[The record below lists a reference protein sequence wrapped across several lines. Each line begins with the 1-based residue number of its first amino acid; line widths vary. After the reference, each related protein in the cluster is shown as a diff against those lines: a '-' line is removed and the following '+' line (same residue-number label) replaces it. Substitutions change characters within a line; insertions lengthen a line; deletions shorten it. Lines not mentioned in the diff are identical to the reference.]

1 MKAKKLTAMAL
12 LVALGTAASMF
23 HIPIL
28 GAKAFPVQHAINVLA
43 AVFFGPGPAVLI
55 AFLVGLL
62 RNLLGMGTLLAFPGG
77 MVGALVAGLIYRTW
91 QRDFAAAIGEVFG
104 TGVLG
109 ALLSVPLA
117 RMFLGQEATAFA
129 YIIPFGLSSLA
140 GAVIGLVVLKVGA
153 FAWQKASERSKV

>member
-23 HIPIL
+23 HLPIL

-62 RNLLGMGTLLAFPGG
+62 RNFLGMGTLLAFPGG
-77 MVGALVAGLIYRTW
+77 MVGALAAGLLYRAF
-91 QRDFAAAIGEVFG
+91 QRDYAAAAGEVFG

-109 ALLSVPLA
+109 AMLSVPLA
-117 RMFLGQEATAFA
+117 RVFLGQEATAFA
-129 YIIPFGLSSLA
+129 YILPFGLSSLA
-140 GAVIGLVVLKVGA
+140 GAAVALAALKAGA
-153 FAWQKASERSKV
+153 FAWRKAAGKSRA

>member
-1 MKAKKLTAMAL
+1 MKAKKITAMAL
-12 LVALGTAASMF
+12 FVALGTAAGMF

-43 AVFFGPGPAVLI
+43 AVIFGPGPAVLI
-55 AFLVGLL
+55 AFLIGLL
-62 RNLLGMGTLLAFPGG
+62 RNILAMGTLLAFPGG
-77 MVGALVAGLIYRTW
+77 MVGALVAGLMYRAF
-91 QRDFAAAIGEVFG
+91 QRNYAAAVGEVIG

-117 RMFLGQEATAFA
+117 RLLLGQEATAFA

-140 GAVIGLVVLKVGA
+140 GAAVGLAVLKVGA
-153 FAWQKASERSKV
+153 FAWRKVEERSRA